1 MTIQMNSPITSSS
14 QNNLPIKLEG
24 LDKHYGAVH
33 AVKNVSF
40 EMKEG
45 EVFGL
50 LGPNGAGKTT
60 IISILT
66 GLERPTSGTARVF
79 GTDVAS
85 GDRFY
90 KAKLGCVPQETVS
103 HGFFTV
109 EEILKFYSG
118 YYGLKENSKQIE
130 FLLDRLMLKEHR
142 NKVVRQLSGGMKRR
156 LLIAKALVHKPKL
169 LLLDEPTAGVDVELR
184 TNLWNFVRELN
195 SEGVSVLLTTHYLQ
209 EAEELCKRVAII
221 HKGELLKIGETS
233 SLVRQLTSR
242 DVEMTFDRNFECK
255 SPFLISS
262 KENQAHFRLPYDKN
276 IGDLLG
282 EIRVPLE
289 SIKDL
294 KIREGSLED
303 AFLNVLQVRA
313 GGKK

>member
-1 MTIQMNSPITSSS
+1 
-14 QNNLPIKLEG
+14 
-24 LDKHYGAVH
+24 
-33 AVKNVSF
+33 
-40 EMKEG
+40 MKEG

-60 IISILT
+60 IISILV
-66 GLERPTSGTARVF
+66 GIEKPSQGHAFVF
-79 GTDVAS
+79 GTNVAS

-109 EEILKFYSG
+109 EEVLKFYSG
-118 YYGLKENSKQIE
+118 YYGLKENKKQID
-130 FLLDRLMLKEHR
+130 FLLDRLMLREHR

-156 LLIAKALVHKPKL
+156 LLIAKALVHKPRL

-221 HKGELLKIGETS
+221 HKGELLKIGETH
-233 SLVRQLTSR
+233 SLVKQLTSR
-242 DVEMTFDRNFECK
+242 DVELTFDRAYDCTSK
-255 SPFLISS
+255 FLIS
-262 KENQAHFRLPYDKN
+262 KNENQVKFRLPYEKN
-276 IGDLLG
+276 VGDLLS
-282 EIRVPLE
+282 EIRVPIE
-289 SIKDL
+289 NIKDL

-303 AFLNVLQVRA
+303 AFLNILKVRPT
-313 GGKK
+313 